1 MSNIMNSKVIER
13 SCTRFPRLAKIGIVA
28 SALLESKLDLSN
40 FGGEFSGQELE
51 DMVLSFGEADSLCDG
66 GWILPD
72 GTVLDF
78 RRSMHNNTAVK
89 HSKIFKCFSEDR
101 KHALARLGTPEWLL
115 NADDSVAI
123 DVAVAG
129 GLVRYHLGSWSGDVT
144 AYFSLETP
152 PTSKQI
158 GVLRDIEE
166 EVKKMPCRSFRGM
179 FECFGHHVSYDD
191 QDEFSRRFVNDILRL
206 AK

>member
-1 MSNIMNSKVIER
+1 MIER
-13 SCTRFPRLAKIGIVA
+13 NCVRFPRLVKCGINVD
-28 SALLESKLDLSN
+28 ALLESKLDLSQ
-40 FGGEFSGQELE
+40 FGSELSGQELE
-51 DMVLSFGEADSLCDG
+51 DMILSFGEAPSLLDG

-72 GTVLDF
+72 GTILDF
-78 RRSMHNNTAVK
+78 KRSRHDNTAMK

-101 KHALARLGTPEWLL
+101 KNALTSLGTPEWLL

-123 DVAVAG
+123 DVAIAG
-129 GLVRYHLGSWSGDVT
+129 GLVRYHLGSWNGDVT
-144 AYFSLETP
+144 AYFSLETT

-158 GVLRDIEE
+158 SILRDIEE

-191 QDEFSRRFVNDILRL
+191 QDEFSRRFVNDVLRL